1 MLALKMPFCEYT
13 LIIARSNLGHSNG
26 RKRSDDQSSSE
37 SFIVKTESVSESWG
51 MSGNW
56 SDKLLLVECVI

>member
-1 MLALKMPFCEYT
+1 MLALKIPFGEYT
-13 LIIARSNLGHSNG
+13 LIIARFNLGHSNG

-51 MSGNW
+51 M
-56 SDKLLLVECVI
+56 